1 MPWRKDRIF
10 LIWFAITQLPWQS
23 REEENKLEYWK
34 GMSINEQNE
43 KYKLQMKEK
52 MFLFFSIGPIGN
64 ILQEVS
70 EGAEESG

>member
-1 MPWRKDRIF
+1 
-10 LIWFAITQLPWQS
+10 
-23 REEENKLEYWK
+23 
-34 GMSINEQNE
+34 MSINEQNE

-70 EGAEESG
+70 VGAEESGWVFLWSRK